1 MIYLNT
7 RVNIADNSGGK
18 VGECIKVLNSK
29 YGKAR
34 LSGLIVVAI
43 KKATI
48 NKKVKLHDV
57 RTGVVV
63 RIKKYVR
70 RSNGTRIA
78 FGDNAIILIDKRDN
92 PYGTCLFGPV
102 ASELVVNKYNKIVFM
117 CSSII

>member
-18 VGECIKVLNSK
+18 IGECIKVLNTK

-34 LSGLIVVAI
+34 LSSLVVVAI
-43 KKATI
+43 KKAST
-48 NKKVKLHDV
+48 NKKIKLHDV
-57 RTGVVV
+57 CIGVVI
-63 RIKKYVR
+63 RMKKFVR
-70 RSNGTRIA
+70 RKSGARIA

-92 PYGTCLFGPV
+92 PYGSRLFGPV
-102 ASELVVNKYNKIVFM
+102 ASELVMKKYNKIVFM